1 MFPRVYVLLVGLD
14 CSITLCNLCSLLRSA
29 IIIVV
34 CIIFTIIMQSIYV
47 MFMIIVYCHTGC
59 GMLILSSLQSTAY
72 DQLVLQTRLKLLP
85 SIKMRVWDIKP
96 FWRRLSSFTISSW
109 TSSRVNINNFS
120 NCLSQKI
127 FCIHIFIFQASNLNI
142 YTLSNRNWELYLEGS
157 IICVTLYKNLSVSLA
172 AIHS

>member
-1 MFPRVYVLLVGLD
+1 MFPRVNVLLVGLD

-34 CIIFTIIMQSIYV
+34 CIIFTIIMRSIYV
-47 MFMIIVYCHTGC
+47 MFMIIVYCQSC
-59 GMLILSSLQSTAY
+59 EMLILSSLQSTAY

-109 TSSRVNINNFS
+109 TSSRVNTNNFS
-120 NCLSQKI
+120 NCLSKKI
-127 FCIHIFIFQASNLNI
+127 FCIQKFIFQASNLNI
-142 YTLSNRNWELYLEGS
+142 YTLSSRNWELSGW
-157 IICVTLYKNLSVSLA
+157 IQQFSVRLA
-172 AIHS
+172 AGTS